1 MMVQIVEGCALHICY
16 KNEMVNKT
24 KKNHDPVF

>member
-24 KKNHDPVF
+24 KKNDPIF